1 MLGVVVFMSIC
12 GFLGSVIDGQTFIWL
27 GGSPPTMSD
36 AMRTPVAALTL
47 IHIGGIIG
55 FLVAIQVYC
64 RMIRP
69 HLRHYLDSHKTT

>member
-1 MLGVVVFMSIC
+1 MLGVIAFMSIC

-27 GGSPPTMSD
+27 GGSPTMSA
-36 AMRTPVAALTL
+36 AMRAPVAALAM

-64 RMIRP
+64 RMMRT
-69 HLRHYLDSHKTT
+69 HLRYYLDSHKTA